1 MFGSEAASLID
12 STQNVINSWIT
23 NGLNIANH
31 VQSKKQLQ
39 LQEKAFEWQ
48 KYYDQNQTQIR
59 VDDMAKAGLN
69 PILAAGS
76 AGATG
81 VSGVSASPST
91 PASSPQGNLS
101 SLVETLMQKE
111 QLKQQAA
118 LAREANQ
125 TAKDVAE
132 TKAESDEKIAE
143 LNAATSASN
152 AALNAQTQTQIAT
165 ANNDALAGLRGAQA
179 RMYGSMSD
187 KQDWQNTWNEFFG
200 NYDGPFDRLDAAS
213 QSARLNLLYKQME
226 SAVPMGRKE
235 AFKKWFQVKK
245 DSVIQSDAKSA
256 NERYHRQQIERYMA
270 GAKK

>member
-12 STQNVINSWIT
+12 STQNVINSWFN

-31 VQSKKQLQ
+31 IQSKKQLQ

-91 PASSPQGNLS
+91 PSAPSQGNLS

-165 ANNDALAGLRGAQA
+165 ANNDALKDVRSAQERNYNAESEKTEWQNAYNQLLETYNGNPSSVAGFVHDWTA
-179 RMYGSMSD
+179 RLSRQLGRKVDSLEVGKVLSD
-187 KQDWQNTWNEFFG
+187 KLAKAGKVTNGF
-200 NYDGPFDRLDAAS
+200 Y
-213 QSARLNLLYKQME
+213 ARLF
-226 SAVPMGRKE
+226 SALR
-235 AFKKWFQVKK
+235 QVKT
-245 DSVIQSDAKSA
+245 DRSFYED
-256 NERYHRQQIERYMA
+256 
-270 GAKK
+270 